1 MPDLSASTASQVV
14 SGSFPSGVRQPQ
26 PVIASRSA
34 GWAIGSLQAPQ
45 VILNIA
51 HRAELEQVFLLDLDT
66 EALVGLDQD
75 FIEPQ
80 RVDADVF
87 DQAGLG
93 RDLGRIS
100 PGNLDQDLT
109 QAALQLFGVV
119 GSLQREQVP
128 DG

>member
-1 MPDLSASTASQVV
+1 M
-14 SGSFPSGVRQPQ
+14 
-26 PVIASRSA
+26 
-34 GWAIGSLQAPQ
+34 
-45 VILNIA
+45 ILNIA
-51 HRAELEQVFLLDLDT
+51 HRAELEQVLLLDLDT

-100 PGNLDQDLT
+100 PGNLDQDFT